1 MYVRNERQA
10 RTRPDGGQ
18 GRNGCLVRHSH
29 AHGLAT
35 ARLKPRNL
43 RKRCLGIAGVC
54 IGHALHHNRRTAA
67 NGKPAQTDGAGRV
80 LLHASL
86 TKTSG
91 ATAKSRSVP

>member
-67 NGKPAQTDGAGRV
+67 NGKPAQTDGAGCV

-91 ATAKSRSVP
+91 ATA